1 MDTSFLGFDALDS
14 LSSPQTSNGHRGANL
29 DASQACSKRYSEE
42 WSSLF
47 ERGDISR
54 KLKEKAVK
62 LELADCRFRSIC
74 WKVFLEC
81 LPDSRSDWI
90 LTTRTMRQ
98 KYESLLAKTCHNP
111 RMEDEDLDLCYN
123 NPLSQ
128 EERSPW
134 NRYFEDSELRIMI
147 KQDVIR
153 TFPEIE
159 FFQTSDVQAMM
170 VNVLF
175 HYARQHPQI
184 SYRQGMHELLA
195 PIIFVLHNDQQAF
208 LHALELDYIREFP
221 DTLRDDIRELLNP
234 DYTEH
239 DAFFLF
245 NQVMDAVE
253 SWYSWNENHVRVDQ
267 FSFMP
272 FAKTHTLGLH
282 NGLGVKLCRINQSM
296 LKAHDLAVY
305 THLENME
312 IPLHVFGIRWL
323 RLLFGREFILPE
335 LLILWDAIFADSLA
349 FNLVDYI
356 FVAMLMCIRKPLL
369 NSDYAKCLSYLMKFP
384 AGRNVTYILQLA
396 LHLKDPK
403 KYLKPVEQ
411 EFDAF
416 SPSLVTKI
424 SGRTSVASDATRSYG
439 RTMARPT
446 TLGVHP
452 PNSRANSEPTTLESG
467 SEVSDEEAIV
477 PGGKGRAPQ
486 RSQPKGNNQAWSF
499 RGIKKNA
506 ITQSLNLLAP
516 NSSGGGGG
524 SGRHD
529 KEMVQLSQTLV
540 PRRPS
545 VESTE
550 MPPWQ
555 RHDNGPARAHQSTT
569 DEEVRLL
576 RKQLCEMH
584 QVMESCCH
592 QMSGHLL
599 LLQEALVSQKLQ
611 REDEIMLAVARLK
624 RVRDTLKGA
633 VECVDSGQ
641 EDEENQGEYLTEGWT
656 LLNTTDDQPGGDL
669 GMPQPPQPQ
678 LPGAHGLEADGDS
691 LVSWGSQEKVR
702 EADGHHALEAKKK
715 LFQALVHIQR
725 APSTASSG
733 SPDGGGTTAAAGG
746 GGGGVSAATS

>member
-1 MDTSFLGFDALDS
+1 MDTSLLGFDSLDS
-14 LSSPQTSNGHRGANL
+14 FASHHSSNGFRGAE
-29 DASQACSKRYSEE
+29 ATQTCSKKYSEE
-42 WSSLF
+42 WFSLF
-47 ERGDISR
+47 ERGDIAGR
-54 KLKEKAVK
+54 LKEKALR

-74 WKVFLEC
+74 WKIFLEC

-90 LTTRTMRQ
+90 IATRAMRH
-98 KYESLLAKTCHNP
+98 KYEALMAKACRNP
-111 RMEDEDLDLCYN
+111 RMEVEEELDLAHN

-128 EERSPW
+128 DEKSPW
-134 NRYFEDSELRIMI
+134 NQYFEDSELRIMI

-221 DTLRDDIRELLNP
+221 DALRDDIRELLNP

-253 SWYSWNENHVRVDQ
+253 SWYSWNENYIKIDQ

-272 FAKTHTLGLH
+272 FAKTSTLGLH

-296 LKAHDLAVY
+296 LKAHDFAIY

-356 FVAMLMCIRKPLL
+356 FVAMLICIRKPLL
-369 NSDYAKCLSYLMKFP
+369 NSDYAKCLSYLMKYP

-403 KYLKPVEQ
+403 KYLRPGEQ
-411 EFDAF
+411 DFDVYN
-416 SPSLVTKI
+416 PGLVTKT
-424 SGRTSVASDATRSYG
+424 SGKSVLSAEAPRCFG
-439 RTMARPT
+439 RPVGRPN
-446 TLGVHP
+446 TLGIQV
-452 PNSRANSEPTTLESG
+452 SSTSSEPTTVESG
-467 SEVSDEEAIV
+467 SEVSDEESVAS
-477 PGGKGRAPQ
+477 RQQ
-486 RSQPKGNNQAWSF
+486 RCQPKPSGSQVWSF

-506 ITQSLNLLAP
+506 SP
-516 NSSGGGGG
+516 SSGSEG
-524 SGRHD
+524 D
-529 KEMVQLSQTLV
+529 KEMVQLNSSV
-540 PRRPS
+540 VMRHCGS
-545 VESTE
+545 VEGGGSE
-550 MPPWQ
+550 LPQ
-555 RHDNGPARAHQSTT
+555 RQGECAHHMAACPS
-569 DEEVRLL
+569 EEVHQL
-576 RKQLCEMH
+576 RRQLCHMQ
-584 QVMESCCH
+584 QVMDWCCR
-592 QMSGHLL
+592 QMSTHLT
-599 LLQEALVSQKLQ
+599 LLQESVLSQKLQ
-611 REDEIMLAVARLK
+611 REDEVTLAIARLK
-624 RVRDTLKGA
+624 RVRDTLKGT
-633 VECVDSGQ
+633 VECNDVGQ
-641 EDEENQGEYLTEGWT
+641 EEAEGWT
-656 LLNTTDDQPGGDL
+656 LLSSEPSS
-669 GMPQPPQPQ
+669 
-678 LPGAHGLEADGDS
+678 S
-691 LVSWGSQEKVR
+691 LVEDISWGDSQEKTR
-702 EADGHHALEAKKK
+702 EAKKK
-715 LFQALVHIQR
+715 LFKALVHNHK
-725 APSTASSG
+725 PTSTAA
-733 SPDGGGTTAAAGG
+733 DGTAPL
-746 GGGGVSAATS
+746 S

>member
-1 MDTSFLGFDALDS
+1 MDTSLLGFDSLDS
-14 LSSPQTSNGHRGANL
+14 FSSRHTTNGFKGAASE
-29 DASQACSKRYSEE
+29 ASQTCSKKYSEE
-42 WSSLF
+42 WFSLF
-47 ERGDISR
+47 EQGDIAR
-54 KLKEKAVK
+54 RLKEKALR

-74 WKVFLEC
+74 WKIFLEC

-90 LTTRTMRQ
+90 IATRAMRH

-111 RMEDEDLDLCYN
+111 RMELDDLDLTYN

-128 EERSPW
+128 DEKSPW
-134 NRYFEDSELRIMI
+134 NQYFEDSELRIMI

-221 DTLRDDIRELLNP
+221 DALRDDIRELLNP

-253 SWYSWNENHVRVDQ
+253 SWYSWNENYVKIDQ

-272 FAKTHTLGLH
+272 FAKTSTLGLH

-296 LKAHDLAVY
+296 LKAHDFAIY

-356 FVAMLMCIRKPLL
+356 FVAMLICIRKPLL
-369 NSDYAKCLSYLMKFP
+369 NSDYAKCLSYLMKYP

-396 LHLKDPK
+396 LHLKDAK
-403 KYLKPVEQ
+403 KYLKPGEQ
-411 EFDAF
+411 EFDVY

-424 SGRTSVASDATRSYG
+424 SGKTLVAVEAPRSFG
-439 RTMARPT
+439 RPVGRPN
-446 TLGVHP
+446 TLGIQASS
-452 PNSRANSEPTTLESG
+452 SRASSEPTTLESG
-467 SEVSDEEAIV
+467 SEVSDEESAASR
-477 PGGKGRAPQ
+477 GRGRAAPL
-486 RSQPKGNNQAWSF
+486 RSQPKHNQVWSF
-499 RGIKKNA
+499 RGIKKNP
-506 ITQSLNLLAP
+506 ITQSLSLLA
-516 NSSGGGGG
+516 SSGSEGDQ
-524 SGRHD
+524 HD
-529 KEMVQLSQTLV
+529 KEMVQLN
-540 PRRPS
+540 
-545 VESTE
+545 STVAVRHGSIE
-550 MPPWQ
+550 GSEVPPWQ
-555 RHDNGPARAHQSTT
+555 RHNCVPDIQKTPT
-569 DEEVRLL
+569 EEVQQL
-576 RKQLCEMH
+576 RKQVCDMQ
-584 QVMESCCH
+584 QVIDSCCR
-592 QMSGHLL
+592 QMSAHLV
-599 LLQEALVSQKLQ
+599 LLQESVLSQQLQ
-611 REDEIMLAVARLK
+611 REDEVMLAIARLK

-633 VECVDSGQ
+633 VECIDAGQ
-641 EDEENQGEYLTEGWT
+641 EDDDAQGEYVTEGWT
-656 LLNTTDDQPGGDL
+656 LLSSDEQLEQQQPSLLDT
-669 GMPQPPQPQ
+669 
-678 LPGAHGLEADGDS
+678 DGDS
-691 LVSWGSQEKVR
+691 LISWDSQEKSR
-702 EADGHHALEAKKK
+702 DGDGHHQYALEAKRK
-715 LFQALVHIQR
+715 LFKALVHNQKPAAAVR
-725 APSTASSG
+725 DGMAASSL
-733 SPDGGGTTAAAGG
+733 S
-746 GGGGVSAATS
+746 

>member
-14 LSSPQTSNGHRGANL
+14 LSGPQASSGHRGPNPDPA
-29 DASQACSKRYSEE
+29 QTCSKRYSEE

-111 RMEDEDLDLCYN
+111 RMEDENLDLCYN

-208 LHALELDYIREFP
+208 LHALELGYIREFP

-245 NQVMDAVE
+245 CQVMDAVE

-272 FAKTHTLGLH
+272 FAKTNTLGLH

-323 RLLFGREFILPE
+323 RLLFGREFVLPE

-384 AGRNVTYILQLA
+384 AGRKVTYILQLA

-403 KYLKPVEQ
+403 KYVKPVEQ

-424 SGRTSVASDATRSYG
+424 SGRTLVASDATRSFG
-439 RTMARPT
+439 RSTARPT

-467 SEVSDEEAIV
+467 SEVSDEETGA
-477 PGGKGRAPQ
+477 PGGRGRTPAQ
-486 RSQPKGNNQAWSF
+486 RAQPKGSNQAWSF

-516 NSSGGGGG
+516 SGSGGG
-524 SGRHD
+524 SRHD

-555 RHDNGPARAHQSTT
+555 RHDNGPRGYQQQRALE
-569 DEEVRLL
+569 EEVGLL
-576 RKQLCEMH
+576 RQQLGELQ

-599 LLQEALVSQKLQ
+599 LLQEALVSQRRLQ
-611 REDEIMLAVARLK
+611 REDDIMLALARLK

-633 VECVDSGQ
+633 VECVDPGQ
-641 EDEENQGEYLTEGWT
+641 EDEENPGEYLTEGWT
-656 LLNTTDDQPGGDL
+656 LLSSADEQPGGGDP
-669 GMPQPPQPQ
+669 GPVPPSSP
-678 LPGAHGLEADGDS
+678 PGPHSPEADGDS
-691 LVSWGSQEKVR
+691 LVSWGSQERVR

-725 APSTASSG
+725 APSTTSSG
-733 SPDGGGTTAAAGG
+733 SPEGGGGPAAAAGG
-746 GGGGVSAATS
+746 QAS

>member
-1 MDTSFLGFDALDS
+1 MAQLLNTVMDTSLLGFDSLDS
-14 LSSPQTSNGHRGANL
+14 FSSRHTTNGFKGAASE
-29 DASQACSKRYSEE
+29 ASQTCSKKYSEE
-42 WSSLF
+42 WFSLF
-47 ERGDISR
+47 EQGDIAR
-54 KLKEKAVK
+54 RLKEKALR

-74 WKVFLEC
+74 WKIFLEC

-90 LTTRTMRQ
+90 IATRAMRH

-111 RMEDEDLDLCYN
+111 RMELDDLDLTYN

-128 EERSPW
+128 DEKSPW
-134 NRYFEDSELRIMI
+134 NQYFEDSELRIMI

-221 DTLRDDIRELLNP
+221 DALRDDLRELLNP

-253 SWYSWNENHVRVDQ
+253 SWYSWNENYVKIDQ

-272 FAKTHTLGLH
+272 FTKTSTLGLH

-296 LKAHDLAVY
+296 LKAHDFAIY

-356 FVAMLMCIRKPLL
+356 FVAMLICIRKPLL
-369 NSDYAKCLSYLMKFP
+369 NSDYAKCLSYLMKYP

-396 LHLKDPK
+396 LHLKDAK
-403 KYLKPVEQ
+403 KYLKPGEQ
-411 EFDAF
+411 EFDVY

-424 SGRTSVASDATRSYG
+424 SGKNLVAVEAPRSFG
-439 RTMARPT
+439 RPVGRPN
-446 TLGVHP
+446 TLGIQASS
-452 PNSRANSEPTTLESG
+452 SRASSEPTTLESG
-467 SEVSDEEAIV
+467 SEVSDEESAASR
-477 PGGKGRAPQ
+477 GKGRAAPL
-486 RSQPKGNNQAWSF
+486 RSQPKHNQVWSF
-499 RGIKKNA
+499 RGIKKNP
-506 ITQSLNLLAP
+506 ITQSLSLLA
-516 NSSGGGGG
+516 SSGSEGDQ
-524 SGRHD
+524 HD
-529 KEMVQLSQTLV
+529 KEMVQLN
-540 PRRPS
+540 
-545 VESTE
+545 STVAVRHGSIE
-550 MPPWQ
+550 GSEVPPWQ
-555 RHDNGPARAHQSTT
+555 RHNCVPDIQKMPT
-569 DEEVRLL
+569 EEVQQL
-576 RKQLCEMH
+576 RKQVCDMQ
-584 QVMESCCH
+584 QVIDSCCR
-592 QMSGHLL
+592 QMSAHLV
-599 LLQEALVSQKLQ
+599 LLQESVLSQQLQ
-611 REDEIMLAVARLK
+611 REDEVMLAIARLK

-633 VECVDSGQ
+633 VECIDAGQ
-641 EDEENQGEYLTEGWT
+641 EDDDAQGEYVTEGWT
-656 LLNTTDDQPGGDL
+656 LLSSDEQLEQQQPSLLDT
-669 GMPQPPQPQ
+669 
-678 LPGAHGLEADGDS
+678 DGDS
-691 LVSWGSQEKVR
+691 LISWDSQEKAR
-702 EADGHHALEAKKK
+702 DGDGHHHHALEAKRK
-715 LFQALVHIQR
+715 LFKALVHNQKPAAAVR
-725 APSTASSG
+725 DGMAASSL
-733 SPDGGGTTAAAGG
+733 S
-746 GGGGVSAATS
+746 

>member
-14 LSSPQTSNGHRGANL
+14 LSGPQTSNGHRGPNPDSA
-29 DASQACSKRYSEE
+29 QTCSKRYSEE

-111 RMEDEDLDLCYN
+111 RMEDENLDLCYN

-208 LHALELDYIREFP
+208 LHALELGYIREFT

-245 NQVMDAVE
+245 CQVMDAVE

-272 FAKTHTLGLH
+272 FAKTNTLGLH

-323 RLLFGREFILPE
+323 RLLFGREFVLPE

-384 AGRNVTYILQLA
+384 AGRKVTYILQLA

-424 SGRTSVASDATRSYG
+424 SGRTLVASDATRSFG
-439 RTMARPT
+439 RSTARPT

-467 SEVSDEEAIV
+467 SEVSDEETGV
-477 PGGKGRAPQ
+477 PGGRGRAPTQ
-486 RSQPKGNNQAWSF
+486 RAQPKGSNQAWSF

-516 NSSGGGGG
+516 GSSGG
-524 SGRHD
+524 SRHD

-545 VESTE
+545 TESTE

-555 RHDNGPARAHQSTT
+555 RHDNGPRGHQQQPQQQRALE
-569 DEEVRLL
+569 EEVGLL
-576 RKQLCEMH
+576 RRQLCELQ

-599 LLQEALVSQKLQ
+599 LLQEALVSQRRLQ
-611 REDEIMLAVARLK
+611 REDDIMLALARLK

-641 EDEENQGEYLTEGWT
+641 EDEENPGEYLTEGWT
-656 LLNTTDDQPGGDL
+656 LLNSADDQPGGGDP
-669 GMPQPPQPQ
+669 GPQPPPPSSPP
-678 LPGAHGLEADGDS
+678 PGPHSPEADGDS
-691 LVSWGSQEKVR
+691 LTSWGSQERGR

-733 SPDGGGTTAAAGG
+733 SPEGG
-746 GGGGVSAATS
+746 GGPAATAGGQAS

>member
-1 MDTSFLGFDALDS
+1 MDTSLLGFDSLDS
-14 LSSPQTSNGHRGANL
+14 FASHHSSNGFRGAE
-29 DASQACSKRYSEE
+29 ATQTCSKKYSEE
-42 WSSLF
+42 WLSLF
-47 ERGDISR
+47 ERGDIAGR
-54 KLKEKAVK
+54 LKEKALR

-74 WKVFLEC
+74 WKIFLEC

-90 LTTRTMRQ
+90 IATRAMRH
-98 KYESLLAKTCHNP
+98 KYEALMAKACRNP
-111 RMEDEDLDLCYN
+111 RMEVEEELDLAHN

-128 EERSPW
+128 DEKSPW
-134 NRYFEDSELRIMI
+134 NQYFEDSELRIMI

-221 DTLRDDIRELLNP
+221 DALRDDIRELLNP

-253 SWYSWNENHVRVDQ
+253 SWYSWNENYIKIDQ

-272 FAKTHTLGLH
+272 FAKTSTLGLH

-296 LKAHDLAVY
+296 LKAHDFAIY

-356 FVAMLMCIRKPLL
+356 FVAMLICIRKPLL
-369 NSDYAKCLSYLMKFP
+369 NSDYAKCLSYLMKYP

-403 KYLKPVEQ
+403 KYLRPGEQ
-411 EFDAF
+411 DFDVYN
-416 SPSLVTKI
+416 PGLVTKT
-424 SGRTSVASDATRSYG
+424 SGKSVLSAEAPRCFG
-439 RTMARPT
+439 RPVGRPN
-446 TLGVHP
+446 TLGIQV
-452 PNSRANSEPTTLESG
+452 SSTSSEPTTVESS
-467 SEVSDEEAIV
+467 SEVSDEESVAS
-477 PGGKGRAPQ
+477 RQQ
-486 RSQPKGNNQAWSF
+486 RCQPKPSGSQVWSF

-506 ITQSLNLLAP
+506 SP
-516 NSSGGGGG
+516 SSGSEG
-524 SGRHD
+524 D
-529 KEMVQLSQTLV
+529 KEMVQLNS
-540 PRRPS
+540 S
-545 VESTE
+545 VVMRHCGSMEGGGSE
-550 MPPWQ
+550 LPPQ
-555 RHDNGPARAHQSTT
+555 RHNSSAQGECAPHMAACPS
-569 DEEVRLL
+569 EEVHQL
-576 RKQLCEMH
+576 RRQLCHMQ
-584 QVMESCCH
+584 QVMDWCCR
-592 QMSGHLL
+592 QMSTHLT
-599 LLQEALVSQKLQ
+599 LLQESVLSQKLQ
-611 REDEIMLAVARLK
+611 REDEVTLAIARLK
-624 RVRDTLKGA
+624 RIG
-633 VECVDSGQ
+633 
-641 EDEENQGEYLTEGWT
+641 
-656 LLNTTDDQPGGDL
+656 LL
-669 GMPQPPQPQ
+669 
-678 LPGAHGLEADGDS
+678 S
-691 LVSWGSQEKVR
+691 
-702 EADGHHALEAKKK
+702 
-715 LFQALVHIQR
+715 
-725 APSTASSG
+725 ST
-733 SPDGGGTTAAAGG
+733 P
-746 GGGGVSAATS
+746 

>member
-1 MDTSFLGFDALDS
+1 MDTSFLGFDALEP
-14 LSSPQTSNGHRGANL
+14 LSGPQTSSNGHRGPHPDSA
-29 DASQACSKRYSEE
+29 AAAQACSKRYSEE
-42 WSSLF
+42 WSLLF
-47 ERGDISR
+47 ERGDVSR
-54 KLKEKAVK
+54 KLKEKALK
-62 LELADCRFRSIC
+62 LELADCRFRSLC

-81 LPDSRSDWI
+81 LPDSRSEWI

-111 RMEDEDLDLCYN
+111 RVEDENLDLCYN

-208 LHALELDYIREFP
+208 LHALELGYIREFP

-253 SWYSWNENHVRVDQ
+253 PWYSWNETHVRVDQ
-267 FSFMP
+267 FSFLP
-272 FAKTHTLGLH
+272 FAKSHTLGLH

-323 RLLFGREFILPE
+323 RLLFGREFVLPE

-356 FVAMLMCIRKPLL
+356 FVAMLVCIRKPLL

-403 KYLKPVEQ
+403 KYVKPVEQ

-424 SGRTSVASDATRSYG
+424 SGRTLVASDGTRSFG
-439 RTMARPT
+439 RSTARPT
-446 TLGVHP
+446 TLGVQP

-467 SEVSDEEAIV
+467 SEVSDEET
-477 PGGKGRAPQ
+477 PLGGRGRAPGGP
-486 RSQPKGNNQAWSF
+486 RAQPKAGGNQAWSF
-499 RGIKKNA
+499 RGIKKSA
-506 ITQSLNLLAP
+506 ITQSLGLLAP
-516 NSSGGGGG
+516 GGGGG
-524 SGRHD
+524 GRHD

-545 VESTE
+545 VESAE
-550 MPPWQ
+550 VPPWQ
-555 RHDNGPARAHQSTT
+555 RHDNGPPSGGHRNLQQQQGRRPV
-569 DEEVRLL
+569 EEEEDL
-576 RKQLCEMH
+576 RRQLCALQ

-599 LLQEALVSQKLQ
+599 LLQEALVSQGPLQ
-611 REDEIMLAVARLK
+611 REDDIMLALARLK

-633 VECVDSGQ
+633 VECVDSGP
-641 EDEENQGEYLTEGWT
+641 EEEENPGEYLTEGWT
-656 LLNTTDDQPGGDL
+656 LLNSADEPPPGGDHA
-669 GMPQPPQPQ
+669 GGAAP
-678 LPGAHGLEADGDS
+678 PGADS
-691 LVSWGSQEKVR
+691 LVSWGGSSQERGR
-702 EADGHHALEAKKK
+702 EADHALEAKKK

-725 APSTASSG
+725 APSSSG
-733 SPDGGGTTAAAGG
+733 GSPPQGTEA
-746 GGGGVSAATS
+746 S

>member
-1 MDTSFLGFDALDS
+1 MDTSLLGFDSLDS
-14 LSSPQTSNGHRGANL
+14 FASHHSSNGFRGAE
-29 DASQACSKRYSEE
+29 ATQTCSKKYSEE
-42 WSSLF
+42 WFSLF
-47 ERGDISR
+47 ERGDIAGR
-54 KLKEKAVK
+54 LKEKALR

-74 WKVFLEC
+74 WKIFLEC

-90 LTTRTMRQ
+90 IATRAMRH
-98 KYESLLAKTCHNP
+98 KYEALMAKACRNP
-111 RMEDEDLDLCYN
+111 RMEVEEELDLAHN

-128 EERSPW
+128 DEKSPW
-134 NRYFEDSELRIMI
+134 NQYFEDSELRIMI

-221 DTLRDDIRELLNP
+221 DALRDDIRELLNP

-253 SWYSWNENHVRVDQ
+253 SWYSWNENYIKIDQ

-272 FAKTHTLGLH
+272 FAKTSTLGLH

-296 LKAHDLAVY
+296 LKAHDFAIY

-356 FVAMLMCIRKPLL
+356 FVAMLICIRKPLL
-369 NSDYAKCLSYLMKFP
+369 NSDYAKCLSYLMKYP

-403 KYLKPVEQ
+403 KYLRPGEQ
-411 EFDAF
+411 DFDVYN
-416 SPSLVTKI
+416 PGLVTKT
-424 SGRTSVASDATRSYG
+424 SGKSVLSAEAPRCFG
-439 RTMARPT
+439 RPVGRPN
-446 TLGVHP
+446 TLGIQV
-452 PNSRANSEPTTLESG
+452 SSTSSEPTTVESG
-467 SEVSDEEAIV
+467 SEVSDEESVAS
-477 PGGKGRAPQ
+477 RQQ
-486 RSQPKGNNQAWSF
+486 RCQPKPSGSQVWSF

-506 ITQSLNLLAP
+506 SP
-516 NSSGGGGG
+516 SSGSEG
-524 SGRHD
+524 D
-529 KEMVQLSQTLV
+529 KEMVQLNSSV
-540 PRRPS
+540 VMRHCGS
-545 VESTE
+545 VEGGGSE
-550 MPPWQ
+550 LPQ
-555 RHDNGPARAHQSTT
+555 RQGECAHHMAACPS
-569 DEEVRLL
+569 EEVHQL
-576 RKQLCEMH
+576 RRQLCHMQ
-584 QVMESCCH
+584 QVMDWCCR
-592 QMSGHLL
+592 QMSTHLT
-599 LLQEALVSQKLQ
+599 LLQESVLSQKLQ
-611 REDEIMLAVARLK
+611 REDEVTLAIARLK
-624 RVRDTLKGA
+624 RVRDTLKGT
-633 VECVDSGQ
+633 VECNDVGQ
-641 EDEENQGEYLTEGWT
+641 EEAEGWT
-656 LLNTTDDQPGGDL
+656 LLSSEPSS
-669 GMPQPPQPQ
+669 
-678 LPGAHGLEADGDS
+678 S
-691 LVSWGSQEKVR
+691 LVEDISWGGQ
-702 EADGHHALEAKKK
+702 
-715 LFQALVHIQR
+715 
-725 APSTASSG
+725 SG
-733 SPDGGGTTAAAGG
+733 EDKGG
-746 GGGGVSAATS
+746 

>member
-1 MDTSFLGFDALDS
+1 MMDTSLLGFDSIDS
-14 LSSPQTSNGHRGANL
+14 LSGHYASNGLRVANS
-29 DASQACSKRYSEE
+29 DTSQTCSKKYSEE
-42 WSSLF
+42 WFSLF
-47 ERGDISR
+47 ERGEISR
-54 KLKEKAVK
+54 RLKEKALK

-90 LTTRTMRQ
+90 IATRAIRH
-98 KYESLLAKTCHNP
+98 KYESMLAKTCHNP
-111 RMEDEDLDLCYN
+111 RVEMEDLDLAYN

-175 HYARQHPQI
+175 YYARQHPQI

-221 DTLRDDIRELLNP
+221 DSLRDDIRELLNP

-245 NQVMDAVE
+245 SQVMDAVE
-253 SWYSWNENHVRVDQ
+253 SWYSWNENYVKLDQ

-272 FAKTHTLGLH
+272 FAKTSTLGLH
-282 NGLGVKLCRINQSM
+282 NGLGVKLCRINQAM
-296 LKAHDLAVY
+296 LKVHDLAIY

-349 FNLVDYI
+349 FNLVDNI
-356 FVAMLMCIRKPLL
+356 FVSMLVCIRKPLL
-369 NSDYAKCLSYLMKFP
+369 NSDYAKCLSYLMKYP

-411 EFDAF
+411 EFDVY

-424 SGRTSVASDATRSYG
+424 SGRGLVASEATRSFG
-439 RTMARPT
+439 RSTGRPT
-446 TLGVHP
+446 TLGIQA

-467 SEVSDEEAIV
+467 SEVSDEESVASR
-477 PGGKGRAPQ
+477 GGKGRTLQ
-486 RSQPKGNNQAWSF
+486 HRSQPKANNQVWSF
-499 RGIKKNA
+499 RGIKKNP
-506 ITQSLNLLAP
+506 ITQSLNLLAG
-516 NSSGGGGG
+516 NGG
-524 SGRHD
+524 SGDDQHA
-529 KEMVQLSQTLV
+529 KEMVQLNSAVV
-540 PRRPS
+540 PRHGS
-545 VESTE
+545 LEGSEV
-550 MPPWQ
+550 PPWQ
-555 RHDNGPARAHQSTT
+555 RHDSPVESQKTPA
-569 DEEVRLL
+569 EEVQLL
-576 RKQLCEMH
+576 RKQVCDMQ
-584 QVMESCCH
+584 QVMESCCR
-592 QMSGHLL
+592 QMSAHLA
-599 LLQEALVSQKLQ
+599 LLQESVLLQKLE
-611 REDEIMLAVARLK
+611 REDEVMLAIARLK

-633 VECVDSGQ
+633 IECIDAGQ
-641 EDEENQGEYLTEGWT
+641 EEDEAQAEYVTEGWT
-656 LLNTTDDQPGGDL
+656 LLSTDEPSGQL
-669 GMPQPPQPQ
+669 EQ
-678 LPGAHGLEADGDS
+678 LPQQQQSSVQDVDGDS
-691 LVSWGSQEKVR
+691 LISWDSQEKVR
-702 EADGHHALEAKKK
+702 EADSGHHALEAKKK
-715 LFQALVHIQR
+715 LFQALVGQNSQK
-725 APSTASSG
+725 APVAADRQQEEAGTVPAKLSSL
-733 SPDGGGTTAAAGG
+733 S
-746 GGGGVSAATS
+746 

>member
-1 MDTSFLGFDALDS
+1 MDTSLLGFDSLDS
-14 LSSPQTSNGHRGANL
+14 FASHHTSNGFRA
-29 DASQACSKRYSEE
+29 AEATQTCSKKYSEE
-42 WSSLF
+42 WFSLF
-47 ERGDISR
+47 ERGDIAGR
-54 KLKEKAVK
+54 LKEKALR

-74 WKVFLEC
+74 WKIFLEC

-90 LTTRTMRQ
+90 IATRAMRH
-98 KYESLLAKTCHNP
+98 KYEALLAKTCRNP
-111 RMEDEDLDLCYN
+111 RMEVEEELDLAHN

-128 EERSPW
+128 DEKSPW
-134 NRYFEDSELRIMI
+134 NQYFEDSELRIMI

-221 DTLRDDIRELLNP
+221 DVLRDDIRELLNP

-253 SWYSWNENHVRVDQ
+253 SWYTWNENYIKVDQ

-272 FAKTHTLGLH
+272 FAKTSTLGLH

-296 LKAHDLAVY
+296 LKAHDFAIY

-356 FVAMLMCIRKPLL
+356 FVAMLICIRKPLL
-369 NSDYAKCLSYLMKFP
+369 NSDYAKCLSYLMKYP

-403 KYLKPVEQ
+403 KYLRPAEQ
-411 EFDAF
+411 DVDVYC
-416 SPSLVTKI
+416 PGLVTKM
-424 SGRTSVASDATRSYG
+424 SGKSALSTEAPRCFG
-439 RTMARPT
+439 RPVGR
-446 TLGVHP
+446 
-452 PNSRANSEPTTLESG
+452 PNSLGIQVPSTSSEPTTLESG
-467 SEVSDEEAIV
+467 SEVSDEESVAS
-477 PGGKGRAPQ
+477 RQQ
-486 RSQPKGNNQAWSF
+486 RCQPKPSGSQVWSF

-506 ITQSLNLLAP
+506 SP
-516 NSSGGGGG
+516 SSGSQG
-524 SGRHD
+524 D
-529 KEMVQLSQTLV
+529 KEMVQLNSSAV
-540 PRRPS
+540 VRHCG
-545 VESTE
+545 STE
-550 MPPWQ
+550 GSEPPQ
-555 RHDNGPARAHQSTT
+555 RHNSATQLTLGECAHQVAACPA
-569 DEEVRLL
+569 EEVQLL
-576 RKQLCEMH
+576 RKQLCSM
-584 QVMESCCH
+584 QQLMDWCCR
-592 QMSGHLL
+592 QMTTHLT
-599 LLQEALVSQKLQ
+599 LLQESVLSQKLQ
-611 REDEIMLAVARLK
+611 REDEVTLAIARLK
-624 RVRDTLKGA
+624 RVRDTLKGT
-633 VECVDSGQ
+633 VECNDVGQ
-641 EDEENQGEYLTEGWT
+641 EETQAEGWT
-656 LLNTTDDQPGGDL
+656 LLSNEPS
-669 GMPQPPQPQ
+669 
-678 LPGAHGLEADGDS
+678 S
-691 LVSWGSQEKVR
+691 LVEISWGDSQEKAR
-702 EADGHHALEAKKK
+702 EAKKK
-715 LFQALVHIQR
+715 LFKALVHNHKDGM
-725 APSTASSG
+725 APLS
-733 SPDGGGTTAAAGG
+733 
-746 GGGGVSAATS
+746 